1 MSDSESS
8 VTLTSGIERLCDSF
22 EAAWECESRPLI
34 EDFLDGQPEP
44 DRNSIFQE
52 LLLIELQRR
61 REAGETPVAEEYLGR
76 FPAMASTVNDDWF
89 SVSADDGISLP
100 LRPNQMIRSFRLIRA
115 LGRGGYG
122 VVWLAHDLQLD
133 RDVVLKFLPRQD
145 VRRAAHGSALHEAR
159 MAAQLDHPNIVQV
172 YRIGRYAGYDF
183 IVSQHVAGKDLKSWW
198 RSASRDWSL
207 AAGICATIAAAVD
220 YAHERGVV
228 HRDLK
233 PSNIIIDQCGAPH
246 VTDFGIAKRLDAE
259 TLHTVAGK
267 VVGSLGY
274 MSPEQA
280 AGRSHEADRR
290 SDVYSLGAML
300 YELLTG
306 QPTFRGTPLD
316 VVRHTVNSSPVPP
329 RELNAD
335 IPAPLETVCLRALRK
350 IPRHRYGTAAELA
363 ADLQRFLMSQA
374 IVAQRPGL
382 GERFVERLA
391 VHRRAAISIGCA
403 SAAAALIPLG
413 WRGVVSS
420 SPPSLPLP
428 PAAGLRMVRIA
439 TRPEEGAQLAVIPID
454 GTTGLFKVDA
464 ILHPEGTTPID
475 ISLPAGDYLIVA
487 RYDNGRFQEA
497 FRHVPRA
504 GEMPGAYR
512 HQSWK
517 ELPGAAGGV
526 IQLPELRI
534 PDASVVDG
542 MVFVPELRSA
552 RAGQA
557 VSASRR
563 AQPFYIDAKE
573 FTIGDYRR
581 LCAGNVPIDNRFEL
595 RSDDHAI
602 CVPFDLAVLLAE
614 LSGKR
619 LPDEFEYERVA
630 TAGGKL
636 RFPWGDELP
645 QAAAQVGDEF
655 GPAGTPK
662 FDAVVMDGDRAVYGL
677 ASNVAEWTIS
687 RSAGNGAPLA
697 APSISY
703 AQDPFCRIV
712 RGGDLEV
719 VNGRAAVTAESR
731 NPLQRVVV
739 TCAQWTKGVG
749 FRCVRSAAPRWTA
762 LDFGASARL

>member
-8 VTLTSGIERLCDSF
+8 VTLTNGIERLCDSF
-22 EAAWECESRPLI
+22 EAAWESESRPSI
-34 EDFLDGQPEP
+34 EAFLDGQP
-44 DRNSIFQE
+44 DSARDGICQE

-76 FPAMASTVNDDWF
+76 FPAIASTVNDDWF

-100 LRPNQMIRSFRLIRA
+100 LRPNQMIRSFRLIRP
-115 LGRGGYG
+115 LGRGGFG
-122 VVWLAHDLQLD
+122 VVWLARDLQLD

-335 IPAPLETVCLRALRK
+335 IPAPLETICLRALRK

-363 ADLQRFLMSQA
+363 ADLQRFLTSQA
-374 IVAQRPGL
+374 IVARRPG
-382 GERFVERLA
+382 VWERLA
-391 VHRRAAISIGCA
+391 EGTELNRRALIGIGCA
-403 SAAAALIPLG
+403 SAAAALVPVG
-413 WRGVVSS
+413 WHSLV
-420 SPPSLPLP
+420 PSAP
-428 PAAGLRMVRIA
+428 PAAVDLRMVRIA
-439 TRPEEGAQLAVIPID
+439 TRPTGGAKVAIVPID
-454 GTTGLFKVDA
+454 ATTGRFRVA
-464 ILHPEGTTPID
+464 QILHPEEPTPFEID
-475 ISLPAGDYLIVA
+475 LPAGDYLIVA
-487 RYDNGRFQEA
+487 KYDDGAFHEV

-512 HQSWK
+512 HQTWK
-517 ELPGAAGGV
+517 EIAGAQGSV
-526 IQLPELRI
+526 IQLSDIKMPA
-534 PDASVVDG
+534 ASVVEG
-542 MVFVPELRSA
+542 MVRVPELRFGK
-552 RAGQA
+552 AGQA
-557 VSASRR
+557 PSGSRGDLNV
-563 AQPFYIDAKE
+563 APPFYIDAKE
-573 FTIGDYRR
+573 FTIGEYRK
-581 LCAGNVPIDNRFEL
+581 LFAGHVPIDNRFKL
-595 RSDDHAI
+595 RADDCAI
-602 CVPFDLAVLLAE
+602 CVPFDVAVLVAE

-645 QAAAQVGDEF
+645 EAAAEVGDEF

-662 FDAVVMDGDRAVYGL
+662 FDAAIVDGEYAVYGL
-677 ASNVAEWTIS
+677 ASNVAEWTVS
-687 RSAGNGAPLA
+687 RSAGNVAPHA
-697 APSISY
+697 TPSLSY
-703 AQDPFCRIV
+703 AQDPYSRIV
-712 RGGDLEV
+712 RGGDLGV
-719 VNGRAAVTAESR
+719 VQGCASVTAESR
-731 NPLQRVVV
+731 NPQQRVMVAC
-739 TCAQWTKGVG
+739 TEWTKGVG

-762 LDFGASARL
+762 FDFWPETPR